1 MSDYTK
7 EKLEYLKATKGL
19 IRDAIQAKGQ
29 TVADTDT
36 FRSYAD
42 KIAAI
47 HEIKTATSI
56 DASALES
63 EGVITASFADGTRTT
78 ASVVDN
84 IITETYADGSTLTYT
99 MEFDAN
105 GNPIKITDSNGNIT
119 VLIW

>member
-1 MSDYTK
+1 MAYTDL
-7 EKLEYLKATKGL
+7 KLEYLLETKELIREAIKTKGQS
-19 IRDAIQAKGQ
+19 ISDA
-29 TVADTDT
+29 DT

-47 HEIKTATSI
+47 HEMKTATGI

-63 EGVITASFADGTRTT
+63 EGVITATFADGTRTT

-84 IITETYADGSTLTYT
+84 IITETYADGSTLIYT

-105 GNPIKITDSNGNIT
+105 GNPTKITDSNGNVT
-119 VLIW
+119 VLTW